1 MRKFTKKEDNAKF
14 EILYNFRR
22 DYGVTDMSVNVGMTA
37 FNAKMRDDPE
47 TQKKYWYY
55 RRSALEEPKAGRE
68 VYCDT
73 MTSDTYY
80 AKCMN
85 STYKP
90 SLFEKVAGNWKD
102 LQHKE

>member
-1 MRKFTKKEDNAKF
+1 
-14 EILYNFRR
+14 
-22 DYGVTDMSVNVGMTA
+22 MSVAGGMTD

-47 TQKKYWYY
+47 IQKKYWYF
-55 RRSALEEPKAGRE
+55 RRSGLEVPKAGRE

-90 SLFEKVAGNWKD
+90 SLFEKVAGQWKD
-102 LQHKE
+102 LKHKE